1 MATGTFR
8 WYSAGSPPRTVR
20 TVTEG
25 ASERRQSSK
34 PGELLLAALGL
45 GLGAVV
51 ALVTAA
57 TQIRRFARAVSGV
70 FGGDLLNVA
79 YVGLAAAALILALL
93 VRVRGKVRVLCAV
106 GLLLSLTPVA
116 LLLYYVN
123 TTAG

>member
-1 MATGTFR
+1 M
-8 WYSAGSPPRTVR
+8 
-20 TVTEG
+20 
-25 ASERRQSSK
+25 
-34 PGELLLAALGL
+34 AALGL
-45 GLGAVV
+45 ILGVVV

-57 TQIRRFARAVSGV
+57 TQTRRFARAVSGV

-79 YVGLAAAALILALL
+79 YFGLAAAAVIVALL
-93 VRVRGKVRVLCAV
+93 VCVRGKARVLCGV